1 MYVGMNNKFVKMF
14 LGLGATFDG
23 ILMFSFSLETNN

>member
-1 MYVGMNNKFVKMF
+1 MNNKSVKMLF
-14 LGLGATFDG
+14 GLGVTFDG